1 MRILTQCSHIHPGR
15 ITTAIYLGSGRKT
28 LRDGLLNSD
37 VILTT
42 YETMRRDW
50 EEGGPLF
57 KVQWYRVVLD
67 EGMYKQDCTADELS
81 MEILVTLK

>member
-1 MRILTQCSHIHPGR
+1 
-15 ITTAIYLGSGRKT
+15 
-28 LRDGLLNSD
+28 
-37 VILTT
+37 
-42 YETMRRDW
+42 MRRDW